1 MAYAGF
7 WRRGVA
13 MFIDSV
19 IISLGG
25 LVVIVPLQ
33 AVLGLSNLEGATPE
47 EMRAGMARMMLV
59 LFIWLGLWIVYFAA
73 FESSARQATPG
84 KMALGVVVTDDAGQR
99 IGFGRAAARTAAKYV
114 SAMILWIGFLMAA
127 FTARKQALHDMM
139 TGCLVLRR

>member
-1 MAYAGF
+1 
-7 WRRGVA
+7 
-13 MFIDSV
+13 
-19 IISLGG
+19 
-25 LVVIVPLQ
+25 
-33 AVLGLSNLEGATPE
+33 
-47 EMRAGMARMMLV
+47 MARMMLV

-73 FESSARQATPG
+73 FESSGRQATPG